1 MFKLSYYDEDSKT
14 ILNSEINTD
23 KDFVKIVSKVFPG
36 ILPHKEDSEY
46 IRIGKLI
53 ILLANFISIPY
64 YGKEHGF
71 DESKCS
77 GYIDSNMKLQIYTEG
92 LLPIEMYDFKYILCQ
107 LYKVNDE
114 DTISNIYRM
123 YEAEVIDD
131 LGNGLEGKLLEQTFQ
146 YALLLDLDEDE
157 EDKEE
162 I

>member
-1 MFKLSYYDEDSKT
+1 MFKLSYYDEDSKS

-23 KDFVKIVSKVFPG
+23 KDFIKIVSKVFPG
-36 ILPHKEDSEY
+36 ILPHKEDSENT
-46 IRIGKLI
+46 RIGKLI
-53 ILLANFISIPY
+53 ILLANFISVPY
-64 YGKEHGF
+64 YGKERGF
-71 DESKCS
+71 DESKCN
-77 GYIDSNMKLQIYTEG
+77 GYIYPDMKLQIYTDD
-92 LLPIEMYDFKYILCQ
+92 LLSIDMYDFKYILCQ

-114 DTISNIYRM
+114 NTISNIYRM

-131 LGNGLEGKLLEQTFQ
+131 LDTELVGKLLEQAFQ

>member
-1 MFKLSYYDEDSKT
+1 MFKLSYYDEYSKS

-36 ILPHKEDSEY
+36 ILPRKEDSEY

-53 ILLANFISIPY
+53 ILLANFISVPY
-64 YGKEHGF
+64 YGKERGF
-71 DESKCS
+71 DESKCN
-77 GYIDSNMKLQIYTEG
+77 GYIYPDMKLQIYTDD

-114 DTISNIYRM
+114 AIISNIYRM

-131 LGNGLEGKLLEQTFQ
+131 LGNGMEGKLLEQAFQ
-146 YALLLDLDEDE
+146 YALLLDLDE

>member
-1 MFKLSYYDEDSKT
+1 MFKLSYYDEDNKS

-131 LGNGLEGKLLEQTFQ
+131 LGTGLEGKLLEQAFQ
-146 YALLLDLDEDE
+146 YALLLDLDKED

>member
-1 MFKLSYYDEDSKT
+1 MFKLSYYDEDSKS

-36 ILPHKEDSEY
+36 ILPRKEDSEY
-46 IRIGKLI
+46 VRIGKLI

-131 LGNGLEGKLLEQTFQ
+131 LGTGLEGKLLEQAFQ
-146 YALLLDLDEDE
+146 YALLLDLDE

>member
-1 MFKLSYYDEDSKT
+1 MFKLSYYDEDSKS

-23 KDFVKIVSKVFPG
+23 KDFVKIVSKAYPG
-36 ILPHKEDSEY
+36 ILPYSEDSEST
-46 IRIGKLI
+46 RIGKLI

-71 DESKCS
+71 DESKCN
-77 GYIDSNMKLQIYTEG
+77 GYIYSDMKLQIYTDD

-114 DTISNIYRM
+114 DTISNIYRI

-131 LGNGLEGKLLEQTFQ
+131 LGNGLEGKLLEQAFQ
-146 YALLLDLDEDE
+146 YALLLDLDPNK
-157 EDKEE
+157 DKEE
-162 I
+162 E

>member
-1 MFKLSYYDEDSKT
+1 MFKLNYYDEDSKS

-36 ILPHKEDSEY
+36 ILPHKEDSEST
-46 IRIGKLI
+46 RIGKLI
-53 ILLANFISIPY
+53 ILLANFISVPY

-71 DESKCS
+71 DESKCN
-77 GYIDSNMKLQIYTEG
+77 GYIYSDMKLQIYTED

-114 DTISNIYRM
+114 EIISNIYRM

-131 LGNGLEGKLLEQTFQ
+131 LDNGMEGKLLEQAFQ
-146 YALLLDLDEDE
+146 YALLLDLDPDK
-157 EDKEE
+157 DKEE
-162 I
+162 K

>member
-1 MFKLSYYDEDSKT
+1 MFKLSYYDEDSKS

-23 KDFVKIVSKVFPG
+23 KDFVKIVSKVYPG

-46 IRIGKLI
+46 VRIGKLI

-71 DESKCS
+71 DESKCN
-77 GYIDSNMKLQIYTEG
+77 GYIYSDMKLQIYTDD

-114 DTISNIYRM
+114 DIISNIYRM

-131 LGNGLEGKLLEQTFQ
+131 LDTGLEGKLLEQAFQ
-146 YALLLDLDEDE
+146 YALLLDLEPDK
-157 EDKEE
+157 DKEE
-162 I
+162 E

>member
-1 MFKLSYYDEDSKT
+1 MFKLSYYDEDSKS

-36 ILPHKEDSEY
+36 ILPRKEDSEY
-46 IRIGKLI
+46 VRIGKLI

-64 YGKEHGF
+64 YGKERGF
-71 DESKCS
+71 DESKCN
-77 GYIDSNMKLQIYTEG
+77 GYIYSDMKLQIYTDD

-131 LGNGLEGKLLEQTFQ
+131 LGNGLEGKLLEQAFQ
-146 YALLLDLDEDE
+146 YALLLDIEPDK
-157 EDKEE
+157 DKEE

>member
-1 MFKLSYYDEDSKT
+1 MFKLSYYDEDSKS

-71 DESKCS
+71 DESKCN
-77 GYIDSNMKLQIYTEG
+77 GYIYSDMKLQIYTDD

-114 DTISNIYRM
+114 NVISNIYRM

-131 LGNGLEGKLLEQTFQ
+131 LGNGMEGKLLEQAFQ
-146 YALLLDLDEDE
+146 YALLLDLEPDK
-157 EDKEE
+157 DKEE
-162 I
+162 D

>member
-1 MFKLSYYDEDSKT
+1 MFKLSYYDEDIKT

-46 IRIGKLI
+46 VRIGKLI

-64 YGKEHGF
+64 YGKERGF
-71 DESKCS
+71 DESKCN
-77 GYIDSNMKLQIYTEG
+77 GYIYSDMKLQIYTDD

-114 DTISNIYRM
+114 NIISNIYRM

-131 LGNGLEGKLLEQTFQ
+131 LGTGLEGKLLEQAFQ
-146 YALLLDLDEDE
+146 YALLLDLDKED

>member
-46 IRIGKLI
+46 VRIGKLI

-77 GYIDSNMKLQIYTEG
+77 GYINSDMKLQIYTEG

-131 LGNGLEGKLLEQTFQ
+131 LDNGMEGKLLEQAFQ
-146 YALLLDLDEDE
+146 YALLLDLDED
-157 EDKEE
+157 KEE
-162 I
+162 K